1 MTSPVEK
8 VPAGQGLNVRV
19 AATTYEPGAAAQQ
32 ELLPPV
38 EPRFAGHSEQP
49 TVEGVPATE
58 NLPAAH
64 GVRVL
69 GPLETKPAGA
79 SVQLVMPVDMATEP
93 AGHEAQLP

>member
-1 MTSPVEK
+1 VTSPVEK
-8 VPAGQGLNVRV
+8 VPAGHRLNVRV

-38 EPRFAGHSEQP
+38 EPRLAGHSEQP
-49 TVEGVPATE
+49 TEEGVPATE
-58 NLPAAH
+58 NLPAPH

-69 GPLETKPAGA
+69 GPLATKPAGA